1 MIFIEIHFLANILLY
16 YRLMIRDIA
25 QPVTRVTYN
34 AMRPDSW
41 LYETEKRRENIMG
54 FWTAMVVI
62 VAITSV
68 VGMITSISKHKA
80 KHAGASSDAQTAGLE
95 QEVAALKE
103 RIATLEKIV
112 TDPSYDLKKQFR
124 DLEND
129 RVA

>member
-1 MIFIEIHFLANILLY
+1 
-16 YRLMIRDIA
+16 
-25 QPVTRVTYN
+25 
-34 AMRPDSW
+34 
-41 LYETEKRRENIMG
+41 MG

-62 VAITSV
+62 VAITSL

-80 KHAGASSDAQTAGLE
+80 KHASTSTDAHTVSLE